1 VARRRDAATAP
12 AVSCPAGRSVSGLI
26 ASLRRAAR
34 VFLAHWRVGF
44 DRALRYLG
52 GVRA

>member
-1 VARRRDAATAP
+1 MRRPLA
-12 AVSCPAGRSVSGLI
+12 GLI
-26 ASLRRAAR
+26 ASLRHAAR